1 MRSAALRGVRVVLI
15 VPEKI
20 DSRLVRYASEAYNE
34 DLLEVG
40 VTILRFRDGLLHT
53 KSVVVDEEFTVFG
66 TVNLDLRSF
75 ELNFELSLIAFDH
88 EFSAATRAL
97 QRAYESRSRALRLDE
112 WRARPRSRRLLEN
125 AVQMMSPLL

>member
-1 MRSAALRGVRVVLI
+1 M
-15 VPEKI
+15 
-20 DSRLVRYASEAYNE
+20 
-34 DLLEVG
+34 
-40 VTILRFRDGLLHT
+40 RFRDGLLHT

-88 EFSAATRAL
+88 EFSSATRAL
-97 QRAYESRSRALRLDE
+97 QHAYEARSSALRLDE
-112 WRARPRSRRLLEN
+112 WRARPRRRRLLEN

>member
-1 MRSAALRGVRVVLI
+1 
-15 VPEKI
+15 
-20 DSRLVRYASEAYNE
+20 AYNE

-97 QRAYESRSRALRLDE
+97 QHAYETRSRALRLDE